1 MQYRTYKETMLP
13 QMVRLWKEEAVRIRY
28 KAYDSPEEWKAEL
41 LDKPDFD
48 PEDAFWPLRIPAAW
62 QGLQRQSAR
71 RNSCRDK
78 TGTIRRAIYSF
89 WW

>member
-48 PEDAFWPLRIPAAW
+48 PEGCILAFTDW

>member
-48 PEDAFWPLRIPAAW
+48 PEGCILAFTDSGSGNQPEGIPAGTKPGQYA
-62 QGLQRQSAR
+62 GLYIPSGGKR
-71 RNSCRDK
+71 
-78 TGTIRRAIYSF
+78 GI
-89 WW
+89 

>member
-48 PEDAFWPLRIPAAW
+48 PEGCILAFTDSGSLAGFAAAISQNMKAEVWGAAFWKKR
-62 QGLQRQSAR
+62 
-71 RNSCRDK
+71 K
-78 TGTIRRAIYSF
+78 HF
-89 WW
+89 